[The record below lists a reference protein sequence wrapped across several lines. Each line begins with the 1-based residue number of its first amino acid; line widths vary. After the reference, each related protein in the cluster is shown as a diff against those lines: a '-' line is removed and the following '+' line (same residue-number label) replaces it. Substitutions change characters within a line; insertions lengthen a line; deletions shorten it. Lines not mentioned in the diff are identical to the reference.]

1 MHRLVYPGIRLPEVY
16 VCDSRKD
23 AIVCRDAGIPHI
35 VTQMTDDRLVRT
47 ILYHWLRGRFPHI
60 DWLRKFGYDAAQP
73 FAVIVPCADEEPAK
87 AGMIDDPNE
96 GDASEGTAE
105 AEAPEK
111 EDEADDQDAVE
122 SERPRDEA
130 QSTVTNGYRTHEGT
144 DGVRRVRRVM
154 SDDFFADE
162 GNKVNVEQ
170 LQALGLLPQFMSDV
184 ADAIKL
190 NLMSSMRWRECYNKR
205 LGECV
210 GDYSLGTKAPNLI
223 ILDISGSIPRGISQ
237 TMLQLVDTLR
247 GQAEAD
253 LIVTGGSSYYWPAE
267 AELPTPQWIRDHIS
281 LGNETNMFMRIM
293 RERLSGRHFGNVISF
308 GDNDSPGY
316 SDGHMAALMTI
327 RVDRVMHY
335 HTWCKDWETGYARW
349 VRMANPEAEQVFD
362 TSWCDMMVR

>member
-16 VCDSRKD
+16 VCDNKGDSV
-23 AIVCRDAGIPHI
+23 ICRDAGIPYI
-35 VTQMTDDRLVRT
+35 VTRLTDEQLVRT

-60 DWLRKFGYDAAQP
+60 DWASKFGYDAARP
-73 FAVIVPCADEEPAK
+73 FAVIVPCAEERPTEMRAVEEP
-87 AGMIDDPNE
+87 
-96 GDASEGTAE
+96 TE
-105 AEAPEK
+105 AEAPE
-111 EDEADDQDAVE
+111 E
-122 SERPRDEA
+122 SEGDETAPVPEVRQRPKDEI
-130 QSTVTNGYRTHEGT
+130 QSTVTNGYRIHEGT
-144 DGVRRVRRVM
+144 EGVRRVRRVM

-253 LIVTGGSSYYWPAE
+253 LIVTGGSSYYWSAGE
-267 AELPTPQWIRDHIS
+267 DLPTPQWIRDHIS
-281 LGNETNMFMRIM
+281 FGNETVMFMRIV
-293 RERLSGRHFGNVISF
+293 RERLAGRHFGNVISF

-316 SDGHMAALMTI
+316 AAGHMASLMTV

-335 HTWCKDWETGYARW
+335 HTWREDRETGYARW
-349 VRMANPEAEQVFD
+349 VRMANPDAEQVFD